1 FFPSY
6 GDVCAPH
13 SFPTRRSS
21 DLLFGRRPTLKAPL
35 EGAFLSG
42 GFAAADLHKQVG
54 GSPIFYLWRW
64 KTMSRRTDDLK
75 ALLAPVIEAMGYEFW
90 GLDYIQGRGAVLRI
104 FIDSENGITVDDCAA
119 VSHQVSGVLDV
130 EDPIPGEYNLEV
142 SSPGMERPLYTLE
155 QFAMYVG
162 DQVQM
167 RLLAPVAGKRRV
179 KGLLD

>member
-1 FFPSY
+1 
-6 GDVCAPH
+6 
-13 SFPTRRSS
+13 
-21 DLLFGRRPTLKAPL
+21 
-35 EGAFLSG
+35 
-42 GFAAADLHKQVG
+42 
-54 GSPIFYLWRW
+54 
-64 KTMSRRTDDLK
+64 MSRRTDDLK

-104 FIDSENGITVDDCAA
+104 FIDAEDGITVDDCAA

-179 KGLLD
+179 KGLLDAVEGEELVVKVGDEALRVPFSQVDRANLVATFD

>member
-1 FFPSY
+1 
-6 GDVCAPH
+6 
-13 SFPTRRSS
+13 
-21 DLLFGRRPTLKAPL
+21 
-35 EGAFLSG
+35 
-42 GFAAADLHKQVG
+42 
-54 GSPIFYLWRW
+54 
-64 KTMSRRTDDLK
+64 MSRRTDDLK

-104 FIDSENGITVDDCAA
+104 FIDAEDGITVDDCAA

-179 KGLLD
+179 KGLLDAVEGEELVVKVGEEVLRVPFFQVYRANLVATFD

>member
-1 FFPSY
+1 M
-6 GDVCAPH
+6 
-13 SFPTRRSS
+13 
-21 DLLFGRRPTLKAPL
+21 
-35 EGAFLSG
+35 
-42 GFAAADLHKQVG
+42 GF
-54 GSPIFYLWRW
+54 
-64 KTMSRRTDDLK
+64 
-75 ALLAPVIEAMGYEFW
+75 EFW

-179 KGLLD
+179 KGLLDAVEGEELVVKVGEEVLRVPFPQVDRANLVATFD

>member
-1 FFPSY
+1 
-6 GDVCAPH
+6 
-13 SFPTRRSS
+13 
-21 DLLFGRRPTLKAPL
+21 
-35 EGAFLSG
+35 
-42 GFAAADLHKQVG
+42 
-54 GSPIFYLWRW
+54 
-64 KTMSRRTDDLK
+64 MSRRTDDLK

-179 KGLLD
+179 KGLLDAVEGEELVVKVGEEVLRVPFPQVDRANLVATFD

>member
-1 FFPSY
+1 
-6 GDVCAPH
+6 
-13 SFPTRRSS
+13 
-21 DLLFGRRPTLKAPL
+21 
-35 EGAFLSG
+35 
-42 GFAAADLHKQVG
+42 
-54 GSPIFYLWRW
+54 
-64 KTMSRRTDDLK
+64 MSRRSDDLK

-167 RLLAPVAGKRRV
+167 RLLTPVAGKRRV
-179 KGLLD
+179 KGLLDAVEGEELVVKVGEEVLRVPFPQVDRANLVATFD

>member
-1 FFPSY
+1 
-6 GDVCAPH
+6 
-13 SFPTRRSS
+13 
-21 DLLFGRRPTLKAPL
+21 
-35 EGAFLSG
+35 
-42 GFAAADLHKQVG
+42 
-54 GSPIFYLWRW
+54 
-64 KTMSRRTDDLK
+64 MSRRTDDLK
-75 ALLAPVIEAMGYEFW
+75 VLLAPVIEAMGYEFW

-104 FIDSENGITVDDCAA
+104 FIDAEDGITVDDCAA

-179 KGLLD
+179 KGLLDAVEGEELVVKVGEEVLRVPFSQVDRANLVATFD

>member
-1 FFPSY
+1 
-6 GDVCAPH
+6 
-13 SFPTRRSS
+13 
-21 DLLFGRRPTLKAPL
+21 
-35 EGAFLSG
+35 
-42 GFAAADLHKQVG
+42 
-54 GSPIFYLWRW
+54 
-64 KTMSRRTDDLK
+64 MSRRTDDLK

-104 FIDSENGITVDDCAA
+104 FIDAEDGITVDDCAA

-179 KGLLD
+179 KGLLDAVEGEELVVKVGEEVLRVPFSQVDRANLVATFD

>member
-1 FFPSY
+1 
-6 GDVCAPH
+6 
-13 SFPTRRSS
+13 
-21 DLLFGRRPTLKAPL
+21 
-35 EGAFLSG
+35 
-42 GFAAADLHKQVG
+42 
-54 GSPIFYLWRW
+54 
-64 KTMSRRTDDLK
+64 MSRRTDDLK

-104 FIDSENGITVDDCAA
+104 FIDSEDGITVDDCAA

-179 KGLLD
+179 KGLLDAVEGEELVVKVGEEVLRVPFSQVDRANLVATFD